1 MIDEDGSIGVNILL
15 VVESRVSDT
24 VFDVEGGG
32 ISLDK
37 EVDTIEEDS
46 VGVNMLESTTLD
58 IGIGG
63 SGCKTVAA
71 LEDVEGSSSAWI
83 DEDDVEI
90 TGLIYSV

>member
-1 MIDEDGSIGVNILL
+1 M
-15 VVESRVSDT
+15 
-24 VFDVEGGG
+24 
-32 ISLDK
+32 SLDK

-46 VGVNMLESTTLD
+46 IGVSILESTTLD

-71 LEDVEGSSSAWI
+71 FADMGGSSSSRV

-90 TGLIYSV
+90 AGVDINIFGLGRDESDCNKFNGGHFICVIFSSV